1 MNKGT
6 IRRSSFD
13 SLRLG
18 SAVVFYLIPAAV
30 FAQGIID
37 IRIDTPRD
45 FGYSIGDRIR
55 HEMHLTLREPI
66 RLDTT
71 TLPETVRL
79 DRWLEISWAEADVRY
94 HRQIAIYKI
103 VVEYQILNAPQQLTS
118 VTIPQLEFLT
128 TGGANPIP
136 VFIPEWTFSIGPITN
151 SEARGEL
158 ILQPDRQPRA
168 IPVFGRRVRL
178 LTWALLL
185 GGFLI
190 YLLYRRFLLPR
201 LKRNRYPFSIAL
213 AELRSLQRMDSE
225 PENYRL
231 ALRAFHG
238 AMNATAGEVVFAGNL
253 DAFLAANLKFAALKE
268 DISALYSLSQD
279 VFFNS
284 SEVAE
289 PKSSLQQLV
298 DLCRHCHAL
307 ERSVA

>member
-94 HRQIAIYKI
+94 HGQIAIYKI

-190 YLLYRRFLLPR
+190 YLVYRRFLLPR